1 MRTLLPDKVVA
12 HSNMVFLQ
20 GPDPMT
26 LLRNLTPIVLLIF
39 LTACVSQPPEEAG
52 VIQETSLP
60 QVSTLDPLFVP
71 ETPVSLVPTLNPD
84 TVAKGEQLY
93 LMYCAVCHGTD
104 LEGQPNWKQ
113 VKADGSF
120 PAPPQDSTGH
130 TWHHP
135 DDLLLD
141 IIANGGD
148 PAFGGTMP
156 GFGDQLTE
164 EEALSILD
172 FIKSSWGDEEREF
185 QWRFTS
191 SQ

>member
-1 MRTLLPDKVVA
+1 
-12 HSNMVFLQ
+12 
-20 GPDPMT
+20 MT
-26 LLRNLTPIVLLIF
+26 LLRNLTPIVLLF
-39 LTACVSQPPEEAG
+39 LLAACGSQPPEEA
-52 VIQETSLP
+52 VIIQETSLP

-84 TVAKGEQLY
+84 TVVKGEQLY
-93 LMYCAVCHGTD
+93 LTYCAICHGAE
-104 LEGQPNWKQ
+104 LEGQPDWKQ
-113 VKADGSF
+113 VKADGSL

-130 TWHHP
+130 SWHHP
-135 DDLLLD
+135 DGLLLD

-148 PAFGGTMP
+148 PALGGTMP

>member
-1 MRTLLPDKVVA
+1 MRTLLPDKEAA
-12 HSNMVFLQ
+12 HFNASFLQ
-20 GPDPMT
+20 GPDQMK
-26 LLRNLTPIVLLIF
+26 LLRNLTPIVLLF
-39 LTACVSQPPEEAG
+39 LLVACGSQPPEEAV
-52 VIQETSLP
+52 VIQETSSP
-60 QVSTLDPLFVP
+60 QVSTLAPLFAP
-71 ETPVSLVPTLNPD
+71 ETPVSPVPTLNPD

-93 LMYCAVCHGTD
+93 LTYCAVCHGAD

-141 IIANGGD
+141 IIANGGN
-148 PAFGGTMP
+148 PALGATMP

-164 EEALSILD
+164 DEAASILD

-185 QWRFTS
+185 QWRITAR
-191 SQ
+191 

>member
-1 MRTLLPDKVVA
+1 
-12 HSNMVFLQ
+12 
-20 GPDPMT
+20 MT
-26 LLRNLTPIVLLIF
+26 LLRNLTPIVLLI
-39 LTACVSQPPEEAG
+39 LITACASELPEEA
-52 VIQETSLP
+52 VIVQETSLP
-60 QVSTLDPLFVP
+60 PVSTLAPLFVP

-84 TVAKGEQLY
+84 TVAEGEQLY
-93 LMYCAVCHGTD
+93 LTYCAACHGAD
-104 LEGQPNWKQ
+104 LEGQPDWKQ
-113 VKADGSF
+113 VNADGSF

-164 EEALSILD
+164 GEALSILD

-185 QWRFTS
+185 QWRFTTL
-191 SQ
+191 Q

>member
-1 MRTLLPDKVVA
+1 
-12 HSNMVFLQ
+12 
-20 GPDPMT
+20 MT
-26 LLRNLTPIVLLIF
+26 LLRNLTPILLLF
-39 LTACVSQPPEEAG
+39 LLAACGSQPSEEAV

-60 QVSTLDPLFVP
+60 QVSTLDPIFVP
-71 ETPVSLVPTLNPD
+71 EMPVSLVPTLNPD
-84 TVAKGEQLY
+84 TVAEGEQLY
-93 LMYCAVCHGTD
+93 LTYCAACHGAD
-104 LEGQPNWKQ
+104 LEGQPDWKQ

-141 IIANGGD
+141 IIANGGNQ
-148 PAFGGTMP
+148 ALGGTMP

-164 EEALSILD
+164 GEAASILD
-172 FIKSSWGDEEREF
+172 FIKSSWGDDEREF
-185 QWRFTS
+185 QWRITS